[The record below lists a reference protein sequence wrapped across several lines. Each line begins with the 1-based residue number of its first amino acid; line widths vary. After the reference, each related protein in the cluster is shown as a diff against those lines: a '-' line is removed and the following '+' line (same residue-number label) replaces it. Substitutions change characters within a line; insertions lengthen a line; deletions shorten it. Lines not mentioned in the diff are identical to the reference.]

1 LFRRKK
7 GRVFYLSFYLMK
19 FLGHAQIIC
28 RKESKERQM
37 RAWPRTLNKRIKDRL
52 RPPPLGKTFPL
63 PAVVVSLIFPSHML
77 TPEVIEVPE
86 PTADFSLLALHLWSQ
101 PRCERR
107 KDKERDDAQGFGH
120 LFSRFGWENNGPT
133 CAPATRRH
141 SFRLL
146 FVSAALRDEE
156 TNDVKEQRRVAG
168 KIEIIFD

>member
-1 LFRRKK
+1 
-7 GRVFYLSFYLMK
+7 
-19 FLGHAQIIC
+19 
-28 RKESKERQM
+28 M

-107 KDKERDDAQGFGH
+107 KDKERDDVWFP
-120 LFSRFGWENNGPT
+120 SPE
-133 CAPATRRH
+133 H
-141 SFRLL
+141 SFLYL
-146 FVSAALRDEE
+146 
-156 TNDVKEQRRVAG
+156 TNHKKDN
-168 KIEIIFD
+168 